1 MTPRAS
7 NRPLLRPRSLGTPVA
22 LALVLVLLP
31 VLAIAQPVA
40 PRKVLTLDR
49 IVAVVNGEVITRHE
63 LGQRLRVIS
72 AQLAQQKTPLPP
84 PDVLERQVLE
94 RMISDRVLLQHARET
109 GIRVDDGQLE
119 KILSRIAADSKLSL
133 PQFREALERDGL
145 SFARFREDVRDEVTM
160 VRLREREVEAR
171 IVVTDAEIDNLL
183 RTRET
188 QQNAA
193 EELALSH
200 ILVRLP
206 EGASPEQIAERR
218 ARAEQALLAVRGG
231 ADFGQIAASFS
242 DAPDALKGGD
252 MGSRPLDRWP
262 ALFAEAA
269 RSMKVGDISPVLRSP
284 AGFHILRVSARRAS
298 TAPVIVQQTRSR
310 HILIRINELTSET
323 DARNRLVGLR
333 ERIENGTPFAELAR
347 LHSDDGSAAR
357 GGELGWVS
365 PGDTVPE
372 FERAM
377 DALKPGE
384 LSQPVRT
391 DFGMHLIQVMERR
404 NEDLTV
410 ERQRLLARQT
420 IRARKADEAVQEW
433 VRQLRDRAFVS
444 IRLDEL

>member
-1 MTPRAS
+1 MIPRAS
-7 NRPLLRPRSLGTPVA
+7 FR
-22 LALVLVLLP
+22 LAACRAG
-31 VLAIAQPVA
+31 AIALLSLVGLAPPCALGQPTGA
-40 PRKVLTLDR
+40 RKVLTLDR
-49 IVAVVNGEVITRHE
+49 IVAVVNGEVITRHD
-63 LGQRLRVIS
+63 LGQRIRLAT

-84 PDVLERQVLE
+84 PNVLERQVLE
-94 RMISDRVLLQHARET
+94 RMISDRVLLQYAQET
-109 GIRVDDGQLE
+109 GIRIDDAQLE
-119 KILSRIAADSKLSL
+119 KILARIAADNKMSL
-133 PQFREALERDGL
+133 AEFRQALERDGL
-145 SFARFREDVRDEVTM
+145 SFARFREDIRDEVTM
-160 VRLREREVEAR
+160 TRLREREVDSR

-188 QQNAA
+188 QQGAA
-193 EELALSH
+193 EELALAH

-262 ALFAEAA
+262 TLFSEAA
-269 RSMKVGDISPVLRSP
+269 RTLKVGDVSGVLRSP
-284 AGFHILRVSARRAS
+284 AGFHILRVVRRTAS
-298 TAPVIVQQTRSR
+298 GSPVIVQQTRAR

-323 DARNRLVGLR
+323 DARNRLGSLR
-333 ERIENGTPFAELAR
+333 ERLENGAAFAELAR
-347 LHSDDGSAAR
+347 LHSDDGSASR
-357 GGELGWVS
+357 GGELGWLS

-377 DALKPGE
+377 DALRPGE

-391 DFGMHLIQVMERR
+391 DFGMHLIQVVERR
-404 NEDLTV
+404 NEDLTA

-444 IRLDEL
+444 IRLDEP

>member
-1 MTPRAS
+1 MTSRAS
-7 NRPLLRPRSLGTPVA
+7 NRLLLRPRGLGAP

-119 KILSRIAADSKLSL
+119 KILTRIASDSKLSL

-193 EELALSH
+193 EELTLAH

-269 RSMKVGDISPVLRSP
+269 RSLKVGDISPVLRSP

-298 TAPVIVQQTRSR
+298 TAPVIVQQTRAR

-372 FERAM
+372 FERTM

-391 DFGMHLIQVMERR
+391 DFGMHLIQVIERR

>member
-1 MTPRAS
+1 M
-7 NRPLLRPRSLGTPVA
+7 
-22 LALVLVLLP
+22 
-31 VLAIAQPVA
+31 
-40 PRKVLTLDR
+40 
-49 IVAVVNGEVITRHE
+49 
-63 LGQRLRVIS
+63 
-72 AQLAQQKTPLPP
+72 
-84 PDVLERQVLE
+84 
-94 RMISDRVLLQHARET
+94 
-109 GIRVDDGQLE
+109 
-119 KILSRIAADSKLSL
+119 SL
-133 PQFREALERDGL
+133 PEFRQALERDGL
-145 SFARFREDVRDEVTM
+145 SFARFREDIRDEVTL
-160 VRLREREVEAR
+160 VRLREREVDSR
-171 IVVTDAEIDNLL
+171 IVVTEAEIDNFL

-188 QQNAA
+188 QQGAA
-193 EELALSH
+193 EELALAH

-262 ALFAEAA
+262 VLFAEAS
-269 RSMKVGDISPVLRSP
+269 RTLKVGDVSGVLRSP

-298 TAPVIVQQTRSR
+298 SSPVIVQQTRAR
-310 HILIRINELTSET
+310 HILIRINELASEN
-323 DARNRLVGLR
+323 DARNRLSVLR
-333 ERIENGTPFAELAR
+333 DRIANGASFNELAR

-357 GGELGWVS
+357 GGELGWLS

-384 LSQPVRT
+384 LSPPVRT
-391 DFGMHLIQVMERR
+391 DFGMHLIQVAERR
-404 NEDLTV
+404 SEDLTA

-444 IRLDEL
+444 IRLDEP

>member
-1 MTPRAS
+1 MTSRAS
-7 NRPLLRPRSLGTPVA
+7 PLPTPGARPGRALA
-22 LALVLVLLP
+22 LALVVALAPLP
-31 VLAIAQPVA
+31 AFGQAGT

-49 IVAVVNGEVITRHE
+49 IVAVVNGEVVTRHD
-63 LGQRLRVIS
+63 LNQRVRLVS
-72 AQLAQQKTPLPP
+72 AQLAQQKTPLPAA
-84 PDVLERQVLE
+84 DVLERQVLE
-94 RMISDRVLLQHARET
+94 RVISDRVLLQHARDS
-109 GIRVDDGQLE
+109 GIRIEDGQLE
-119 KILSRIAADSKLSL
+119 KILARVAADNRMSL
-133 PQFREALERDGL
+133 PEFRQALERDGL
-145 SFARFREDVRDEVTM
+145 SFARFREDIRDEVTL
-160 VRLREREVEAR
+160 VRLREREVDSR
-171 IVVTDAEIDNLL
+171 IVVTEAEIDNFL

-188 QQNAA
+188 QQGAA
-193 EELALSH
+193 EELALAH

-262 ALFAEAA
+262 VLFAEAS
-269 RSMKVGDISPVLRSP
+269 RTLKVGDVSGVLRSP

-298 TAPVIVQQTRSR
+298 SSPVIVQQTRAR
-310 HILIRINELTSET
+310 HILIRINELTSEN
-323 DARNRLVGLR
+323 DARNRLSVLR
-333 ERIENGTPFAELAR
+333 DRIANGASFNELAR

-357 GGELGWVS
+357 GGELGWLS

-384 LSQPVRT
+384 LSPPVRT
-391 DFGMHLIQVMERR
+391 DFGMHLIQVAERR
-404 NEDLTV
+404 SEDLTA

-444 IRLDEL
+444 IRLDEP

>member
-7 NRPLLRPRSLGTPVA
+7 NRSPLRPRGLGAPVA
-22 LALVLVLLP
+22 LTLALVLLP

-119 KILSRIAADSKLSL
+119 KIITRIASDSKLSL

-171 IVVTDAEIDNLL
+171 IVVTDAEIDDLL

-193 EELALSH
+193 EELTLAH

-262 ALFAEAA
+262 ALFAEAT

-298 TAPVIVQQTRSR
+298 TAPVIVQQTRAR
-310 HILIRINELTSET
+310 HILVRINELTSET

-357 GGELGWVS
+357 GGELGWIS

-372 FERAM
+372 FERTM